1 MDELMVIFKAD
12 FKKYI
17 KTQVEN
23 LRDDINYILCQQYKF
38 IVDENN
44 NIPND
49 IIIYKLEE
57 YASDSSA
64 DQLFNFENFN
74 LKVYDHMEYFDD
86 ETLEIVNRKY
96 SMDFEL
102 LGYNKHT

>member
-1 MDELMVIFKAD
+1 
-12 FKKYI
+12 
-17 KTQVEN
+17 
-23 LRDDINYILCQQYKF
+23 
-38 IVDENN
+38 
-44 NIPND
+44 
-49 IIIYKLEE
+49 
-57 YASDSSA
+57 
-64 DQLFNFENFN
+64 LFNFENFN